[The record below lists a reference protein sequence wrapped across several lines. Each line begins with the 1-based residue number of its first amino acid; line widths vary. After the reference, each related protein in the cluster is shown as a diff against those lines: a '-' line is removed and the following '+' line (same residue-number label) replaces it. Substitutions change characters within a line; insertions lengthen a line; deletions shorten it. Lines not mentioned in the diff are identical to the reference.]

1 MVGQL
6 SSRVLVVDDEPLIR
20 KVITSQLV
28 AAGYVVRAAV
38 DGLDALQKLRGGVPD
53 LVISDID
60 MPRMSGIELLGVLRH
75 RFPHIPVIAI
85 SAGSLPDKLPNGVGA
100 DAYCEKST
108 RGFEGLLQSVIRLTR
123 ESPGHAPEEQLEDD
137 PVLARS
143 DGDGHFVIACGDC
156 LRSFSVSRVPHVGRH
171 EQWTTCVHCG
181 SPVQFTTEGGES
193 QLPN

>member
-85 SAGSLPDKLPNGVGA
+85 SAGSLPDNLQSGVGP
-100 DAYCEKST
+100 DAYCQKST
-108 RGFEGLLQSVIRLTR
+108 RGFEGLLQSVARLTR
-123 ESPGHAPEEQLEDD
+123 ESPCHAPEEQQEDD

-143 DGDGHFVIACGDC
+143 DGEGHFVITCGEC
-156 LRSFSVSRVPHVGRH
+156 LRSFSVSRVLHVGRH
-171 EQWTTCVHCG
+171 DQWTTCVHCG
-181 SPVQFTTEGGES
+181 SPVQFVTETPDS
-193 QLPN
+193 ALLN